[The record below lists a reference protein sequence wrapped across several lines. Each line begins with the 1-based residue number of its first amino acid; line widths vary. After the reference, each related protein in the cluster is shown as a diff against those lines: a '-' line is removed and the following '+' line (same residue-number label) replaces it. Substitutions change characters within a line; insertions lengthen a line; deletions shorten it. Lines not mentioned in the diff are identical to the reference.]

1 MVAPIIPVIITSIGT
16 LFTGICAWFSEESRD
31 LAHEALE
38 VTKAKATEGLDK
50 NVCDLTY
57 STALGGNEFYGY
69 SYEARGDHLDCTDLP
84 ERKVMEKRVKSY
96 AKTWD
101 WRGLPYGCRETTMG
115 EAYWEIRISND
126 TELHPIANI
135 TC

>member
-1 MVAPIIPVIITSIGT
+1 MVPSLIPVVIASIGT
-16 LFTGICAWFSEESRD
+16 LFTGICAWFSQESRD
-31 LAHEALE
+31 LAQEALE
-38 VTKAKATEGLDK
+38 ETKAQATAGLDK

-84 ERKVMEKRVKSY
+84 ERKVIEKRVESY
-96 AKTWD
+96 AKARD
-101 WRGLPYGCRETTMG
+101 RRGLPYDCRETTMG
-115 EAYWEIRISND
+115 EGYWEIRISND
-126 TELHPIANI
+126 TELHPFANI